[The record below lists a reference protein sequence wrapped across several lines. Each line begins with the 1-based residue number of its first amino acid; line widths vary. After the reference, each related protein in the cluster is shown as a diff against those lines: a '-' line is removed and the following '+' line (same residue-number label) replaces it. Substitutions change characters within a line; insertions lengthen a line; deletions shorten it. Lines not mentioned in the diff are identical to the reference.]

1 MSPAD
6 RRARERTIV
15 DTVRDRV
22 IRTQSD
28 LVGALRERG
37 FDVTQATVSRDIR
50 RLGIVKLRDPQGRLR
65 YLPGE
70 AERPAPVARRA
81 LATALREFATDLVT
95 GDALLAVRTQSGC
108 ANAVAVAIDD
118 AALDGVVATLA
129 GDDTIFVLL
138 ADAEERSRVLEE
150 LEALAAS

>member
-6 RRARERTIV
+6 RRARERAIV
-15 DTVRDRV
+15 QTVRGRV

-65 YLPGE
+65 YLPTE
-70 AERPAPVARRA
+70 TERPAPVARRA
-81 LATALREFATDLVT
+81 LATALREFATDLVS
-95 GDALLAVRTQSGC
+95 GNAVLAVRTQSGC

-129 GDDTIFVLL
+129 GDDTIFVLVR
-138 ADAEERSRVLEE
+138 DAEERSRVLEE